1 MHSRQSP
8 SLQLDARPIMGCMQV
23 VRPMVHLSSSML
35 QAPAVR
41 LTAACRY
48 TPKTLLIKLGIGDI
62 VTCDNF
68 YIVRFECQSGVRLVD
83 G

>member
-1 MHSRQSP
+1 MFDKYSH
-8 SLQLDARPIMGCMQV
+8 ARVFATPKLVIDIYAGDM
-23 VRPMVHLSSSML
+23 SMAKYYL
-35 QAPAVR
+35 K
-41 LTAACRY
+41 RY
-48 TPKTLLIKLGIGDI
+48 QDCIAICYDINTPKTLLIKLGIGDI

>member
-1 MHSRQSP
+1 MDMRR
-8 SLQLDARPIMGCMQV
+8 ARDTFYDVPGG
-23 VRPMVHLSSSML
+23 S
-35 QAPAVR
+35 
-41 LTAACRY
+41 